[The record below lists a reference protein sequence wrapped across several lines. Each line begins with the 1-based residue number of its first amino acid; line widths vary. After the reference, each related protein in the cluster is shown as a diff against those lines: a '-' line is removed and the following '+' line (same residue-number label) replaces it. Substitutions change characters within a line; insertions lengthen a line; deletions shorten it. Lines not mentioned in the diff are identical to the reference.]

1 MLPSALFGTWFASS
15 YTIGSFSRSTRFV
28 FRSDGTCIHDF
39 EVLNPEGGSP
49 CTYSVG
55 GADRP
60 PSASAPWIVQMTF
73 DKSKSAAHPLEIVAL
88 DAEALT
94 TVVRFSNGELS
105 YVTFARQ

>member
-1 MLPSALFGTWFASS
+1 
-15 YTIGSFSRSTRFV
+15 
-28 FRSDGTCIHDF
+28 
-39 EVLNPEGGSP
+39 
-49 CTYSVG
+49 
-55 GADRP
+55 
-60 PSASAPWIVQMTF
+60 MTF